1 MAVFK
6 LSSILKKTVLISAF
20 GTFNLLFSFS
30 KITNWKLYL
39 GRKWRTETSGS
50 GAVFSIFSE
59 WMLLNQFGSWL
70 SIIQHC
76 FQFLLG
82 RLLVPLRN
90 VFGGT
95 TKSIMVFLK
104 KDLLIKSKSVFI
116 LGDPGADSG
125 GEGKSK
131 RAEKYGSKK
140 SKEKARRAPGDN
152 VLPDQFSTVT
162 AVLAS
167 DWCQKT
173 FVFFWTLSWAVTS
186 PRETRLP

>member
-1 MAVFK
+1 MHHVSSLFLTTVGMQSGSFK
-6 LSSILKKTVLISAF
+6 LSSILKKSVLMSAF

-59 WMLLNQFGSWL
+59 WMLFNQFGSSL

-125 GEGKSK
+125 GEGKS
-131 RAEKYGSKK
+131 
-140 SKEKARRAPGDN
+140 
-152 VLPDQFSTVT
+152 
-162 AVLAS
+162 
-167 DWCQKT
+167 
-173 FVFFWTLSWAVTS
+173 
-186 PRETRLP
+186 